1 MEEHEHTDPS
11 GMSWQGGDALLI
23 FILVVLGQILATA
36 PPKEEVGIEA
46 KLAALQR
53 EARRLDA
60 VSTFVRWS
68 KVQRQIQ
75 ALEKQRDRLRAERSR
90 KRSVLLDNPIALFLL
105 KHLLSQVVLPMLL
118 VAWWWNTP
126 ILVADASTFGPWFVA
141 SWLAIPG
148 WPVGTVGVVAWVAIC
163 RGVARLLP

>member
-1 MEEHEHTDPS
+1 M
-11 GMSWQGGDALLI
+11 
-23 FILVVLGQILATA
+23 
-36 PPKEEVGIEA
+36 
-46 KLAALQR
+46 QR

-75 ALEKQRDRLRAERSR
+75 ALEKQRDRLRDERSR

-105 KHLLSQVVLPMLL
+105 KHLLSQVLLLHFPPSPDRSLTSTRHDQRHGQVVLPMLL

-141 SWLAIPG
+141 SWLAIPS
-148 WPVGTVGVVAWVAIC
+148 WPVGTVGVVAWIAIC